1 MTKKETPHS
10 AKVWS
15 RDESGNHD
23 KFGTSHTQPL
33 SLSLSLPLDILK
45 PNIIKIKNKNNQN
58 E

>member
-45 PNIIKIKNKNNQN
+45 PNKIKIKINQN